1 MALALWPE
9 TSVVVA
15 VRWVSVT
22 PTPRACSGSR
32 AAGQRG
38 WVRLLGERADL
49 GPDAQIIDRAECML
63 AHESMPIDQDEAG
76 RGAHF
81 VALHGV
87 GNRTRRI
94 RLIERD
100 RKLQAV
106 FVDEGL
112 EHRRVERVVMFERG
126 VQADHRHIL
135 RLESLVNSLRL
146 GNSAANRV

>member
-9 TSVVVA
+9 ASVVVA
-15 VRWVSVT
+15 VRWVSMT
-22 PTPRACSGSR
+22 RNTRACSGSR

-49 GPDAQIIDRAECML
+49 GPNAQIIDRAECML

-76 RGAHF
+76 RAAHL
-81 VALHGV
+81 VTLHGV
-87 GNRTRRI
+87 RNRTRRI

-100 RKLQAV
+100 WKLQAI

-112 EHRRVERVVMFERG
+112 EHGRVECIVMLER
-126 VQADHRHIL
+126 
-135 RLESLVNSLRL
+135 
-146 GNSAANRV
+146 